1 MTKYVIIGASAGG
14 VGAVE
19 SIREVDP
26 TGEIIVIDEE
36 QNVAYSRP
44 MLAKYLSGVVN
55 LEQMIF
61 PAKDFWEK
69 HGVRLYTGKKAIK
82 LDLLQKTVGL
92 ESGEKIRFD
101 KLLLATGSMPSI
113 PNIEGINKKGVYTFT
128 RLTDALRIKEAIASK
143 AQKAVIVGVGLIGI
157 SVTEALAKLG
167 LKVTIVGRRA
177 RLLNQILDNK
187 ASEIL
192 EAAMRREGVTIIKGH
207 TVQRVLGKKDNSNF
221 VGAVVLDDGSSIECD
236 LVIFAIGVTPR
247 TELASQAG
255 LKTNRGILV
264 DKYMQTSMPDV
275 YACGDVAEAY
285 DFIQGTNRVLALWPL
300 ARIGGKVAG
309 YNMAGQKF
317 EYLRGTAMNAF
328 NYFRVPII
336 SAGLTSPEDGEGCEI
351 LVFHDQKRGIYRKIV
366 LKDRTIRGM
375 ILIGDVEN
383 AGVIFNLMKN
393 RVDVKEIK
401 HKLIVDNF
409 NLAALPEALRKQ
421 YFRGC

>member
-1 MTKYVIIGASAGG
+1 
-14 VGAVE
+14 
-19 SIREVDP
+19 
-26 TGEIIVIDEE
+26 
-36 QNVAYSRP
+36 
-44 MLAKYLSGVVN
+44 
-55 LEQMIF
+55 
-61 PAKDFWEK
+61 
-69 HGVRLYTGKKAIK
+69 
-82 LDLLQKTVGL
+82 
-92 ESGEKIRFD
+92 
-101 KLLLATGSMPSI
+101 
-113 PNIEGINKKGVYTFT
+113 
-128 RLTDALRIKEAIASK
+128 
-143 AQKAVIVGVGLIGI
+143 
-157 SVTEALAKLG
+157 
-167 LKVTIVGRRA
+167 
-177 RLLNQILDNK
+177 
-187 ASEIL
+187 
-192 EAAMRREGVTIIKGH
+192 
-207 TVQRVLGKKDNSNF
+207 
-221 VGAVVLDDGSSIECD
+221 

-255 LKTNRGILV
+255 LKINRGILV

-317 EYLRGTAMNAF
+317 EYLGGTAMNAF